1 MVSCLGPQTY
11 PFSDVQRVQQCSE
24 ITSACI
30 VMVECFFFVILFS
43 PECTLIETVLGF
55 TARGGLQF
63 LKRESPGKNSSR
75 PPILSFL
82 GRDLL
87 WKRNPR
93 DGM

>member
-1 MVSCLGPQTY
+1 
-11 PFSDVQRVQQCSE
+11 
-24 ITSACI
+24 
-30 VMVECFFFVILFS
+30 MVECFFFVILFS

-75 PPILSFL
+75 PPILSFPAEGPGMETKPL
-82 GRDLL
+82 MP
-87 WKRNPR
+87 PR